1 MTDAIG
7 SANPASINSVLET
20 MRTIRSQAGLD
31 LSAEIANDRR
41 SAQVHPSNFGTVL
54 GDALSQ
60 VNRLQQDAGQLTN
73 AFVEGK
79 HDDLVSVVV
88 AGQKAGLA
96 FQGLNQVR
104 NQVVSAYQDIMNMP
118 I

>member
-1 MTDAIG
+1 VSDSI
-7 SANPASINSVLET
+7 NPASIDSVLAT
-20 MRTIRSQAGLD
+20 MRSIRAEAGLD
-31 LSAEIANDRR
+31 LAREIAADQQGPKVA
-41 SAQVHPSNFGTVL
+41 STNFGTVL
-54 GDALSQ
+54 GDALSH

-73 AFVEGK
+73 GFVEGT

>member
-1 MTDAIG
+1 MTDAI
-7 SANPASINSVLET
+7 NPASIDSVLAT
-20 MRTIRSQAGLD
+20 MRSIRTQAGLD
-31 LSAEIANDRR
+31 LTAEVARER
-41 SAQVHPSNFGTVL
+41 QVSQVAPSNFGSVL

-60 VNRLQQDAGQLTN
+60 VNKLQQDAGALTN
-73 AFVEGK
+73 GFVEGK